1 MGAQRVGSAAMADI
15 HGTFDERFAPV
26 ADVLS
31 ANLDTGKDVGASVC
45 VVHAGQT
52 VVDIWGGTIDD
63 DGTPWAEDTI
73 LNVWS
78 TTKTMTF
85 LSALLLA
92 DRGELDFHAP
102 VARYWPE
109 FAANGKDSIE
119 VRHLMAHTAGLASWV
134 EPIEEADLYDW
145 EKATSLLAAQAPMWE
160 PGTASG
166 YHALTQGYL
175 VGEVIRRVTGG
186 TTVGQLFAKEI
197 ATPLGADFHIG
208 TGPEHDD
215 RVARVIPPPQ
225 SLSADL
231 LEMDPDS
238 VIVKSLRNPA
248 LEASWSWSE
257 PWRRAEIP
265 AAGGHG
271 NARSVARAQSV
282 VSHGGEVDG
291 IRLLSPAGV
300 EAIFERQI
308 SGTDMVLQAPLTLGM
323 GYGISSPEMPIGPN
337 ERTCFWGGWGGS
349 IVVNDLENRLT
360 VAYVMNRMGEGT
372 TGDDR
377 GIGILFATYGVIVGA
392 LG

>member
-1 MGAQRVGSAAMADI
+1 MADI
-15 HGTFDERFAPV
+15 QGTFDERFAPV

-31 ANLDTGKDVGASVC
+31 ANLDRGADAGASVC
-45 VVHAGQT
+45 VVHDGAT

-63 DGTPWAEDTI
+63 EGTPWAEDTI
-73 LNVWS
+73 INVWS

-85 LSALLLA
+85 LTALLLA

-102 VARYWPE
+102 VATYWPE
-109 FAANGKDSIE
+109 FAANGKEAIE
-119 VRHLMAHTAGLASWV
+119 VRHLMSHTAGLAGWV
-134 EPIEEADLYDW
+134 EPIEEDDLYDW
-145 EKATSLLAAQAPMWE
+145 EKATSLLAAQAPLWE
-160 PGTASG
+160 PGTRSG

-197 ATPLGADFHIG
+197 AGPLGADFHIG
-208 TGPEHDD
+208 TGPEHDH
-215 RVARVIPPPQ
+215 RVALVIPPEETFAEQ
-225 SLSADL
+225 VGH
-231 LEMDPDS
+231 LE
-238 VIVKSLRNPA
+238 PA
-248 LEASWSWSE
+248 LAAAMSHPPTDARWSWSE
-257 PWRRAEIP
+257 AWRRAEIP

-271 NARSVARAQSV
+271 NARSVARVQSV
-282 VSHGGEVDG
+282 LSHGGEVDG
-291 IRLLSPAGV
+291 IRLLSPAGCEV
-300 EAIFERQI
+300 VFERQI
-308 SGTDMVLQAPLTLGM
+308 SGEDLILPLPVTFGM

-337 ERTCFWGGWGGS
+337 ARTCFWGGWGGS

-360 VAYVMNRMGEGT
+360 VSYVMNKMGQGT